1 MREAIHQDEIKLQQT
16 LEQLKHKGYL
26 EYTGEYG
33 AELTTF
39 LPFVA
44 WLNQEGL
51 LKQRKIISYNGM
63 RPYYF
68 FLSNEQFSEKNE
80 KRHWLAEK
88 YRYWPSSSTYTAT
101 AKRWHVYPNYRKHYQ
116 AAGQSFDKPIIF
128 IQNKFIMEWG
138 LGPINYIPLMSLGYF
153 LEQTKHQFT
162 VIYSRPTRKVQNS
175 DYVEDTNAEL
185 DYPDRSILQNF
196 KHTIDLEELCINN
209 NLHYNQTKLEMMAKT
224 NIFIGVQGGGSHAI
238 AYFDN
243 SLLLLLHNIDCLGA
257 REQYEYPHAYKH
269 GPYKY
274 LNNNSLTLAV
284 ACNIKEL
291 GQGLFGVSK
300 ISIDNNLFSLS
311 GEALTALKPLLM

>member
-1 MREAIHQDEIKLQQT
+1 MREPIHQDEIKLQQT
-16 LEQLKHKGYL
+16 LEQLKQRGYL

-39 LPFVA
+39 IPFVA
-44 WLNQEGL
+44 WLNQEGF
-51 LKQRKIISYNGM
+51 LKQRKIVSYKGM

-101 AKRWHVYPNYRKHYQ
+101 ASRWHVYPNYRKHYQ
-116 AAGQSFDKPIIF
+116 DAGPSFEKPIIF

-162 VIYSRPTRKVQNS
+162 VIYSRPTPKAQNS
-175 DYVEDTNAEL
+175 DYSTDMNDEL
-185 DYPDRSILQNF
+185 DYPDRSILQEF
-196 KHTIDLEELCINN
+196 KHTIDLEDLCKNN
-209 NLHYNQTKLEMMAKT
+209 GLHYNQTKLEIMAKA
-224 NIFIGVQGGGSHAI
+224 NIFLGVQGGGSHAI

-274 LNNNSLTLAV
+274 LNNNSLTLAI

-291 GQGLFGVSK
+291 GQGLFGMSK

-311 GEALTALKPLLM
+311 GEALTALKPLLI